1 MKMDFF
7 QALINGF
14 QSIVE
19 NKENFPIVA
28 KDRKHLDKLIE
39 KYIKHNGYNCDLN
52 HIDVSNITDMSYLFS
67 ESWFN
72 GDISSW
78 NVSKVENMEMM
89 FHVSKFNGDIS
100 KWNVSSVKSMEKM
113 FRYSIFNKSLKE
125 WKPYSLE
132 NKKDMFMGSYLYS
145 SIPYWFSYDNKEIRN
160 KQIDIYHLKNELNQE
175 LIINP
180 GVKNKKIKI

>member
-1 MKMDFF
+1 
-7 QALINGF
+7 
-14 QSIVE
+14 
-19 NKENFPIVA
+19 
-28 KDRKHLDKLIE
+28 
-39 KYIKHNGYNCDLN
+39 
-52 HIDVSNITDMSYLFS
+52 
-67 ESWFN
+67 
-72 GDISSW
+72 
-78 NVSKVENMEMM
+78 
-89 FHVSKFNGDIS
+89 
-100 KWNVSSVKSMEKM
+100 MEKM